1 MFFCNHNTFN
11 IELLTAPFWLILWS
25 QTSAF
30 INILHQEYGQNYIID
45 SEWDRNVVTLF
56 YRLYFGDY
64 FSLMLRLGRKLRTTG
79 LDDSH

>member
-30 INILHQEYGQNYIID
+30 INILHQEYGLNYIID
-45 SEWDRNVVTLF
+45 SE
-56 YRLYFGDY
+56 
-64 FSLMLRLGRKLRTTG
+64 
-79 LDDSH
+79 